1 MSNRDRIIFGATGA
15 TGIAAMAW
23 RAWYPWLLDDL
34 TTIRSTNRQATKSIQ
49 DAENKRFIIDMFEE
63 QVKRVPKKP
72 FILFEDKIYT
82 YEFVNTMAN
91 RVANLALTWG
101 LKQGDTVATVIYNQ
115 PAFVWT
121 LLGLLKLGLVDAF
134 INYHTK
140 SRPLLHSILVCDAKV
155 LIIGDGDELLE
166 SIDTIRDKL
175 PVDMPIY
182 VYGKGDSKL
191 PGGYLSMDLELL
203 RVHPAEICKTVRSEL
218 SLKSLVCFIYT
229 SGTTGLPKPAI
240 INQAK
245 AIGLSKFYQQI
256 WYNEADT
263 VYVVTPLYH
272 SAACGH
278 GLFNT
283 IDVGATLVLRQRFSA
298 RYYWEDVR
306 KYKVTVL
313 PYIGELCR
321 YLLRV
326 PQNDLDGV
334 HSVRVAVGNG
344 LRPDIWNEY
353 RTRFKIPWIV
363 EFFGAT
369 EGTTTFINVTGQVGA
384 IGRWSPLM
392 RVAAKGRFGVTSHV
406 IKYDVVNNIPVRNDN
421 GRCIPIK
428 KGEEGVPISGIPPS
442 YSGFYKGDIEASQKK
457 ILIDVFEEGD
467 RYFNFGDL
475 VYMDAHYN
483 LYFRDRVGDTFRW
496 KGENVST
503 REVCDVIST
512 LPFTQD
518 VNVYG
523 VRVPDSDGRAGMAA
537 ISLKGEKDVQPEML
551 QAIFRICETDL
562 PAYARPLFLRFQKE
576 FVVTQT
582 MKHRKVDLIGDGLD
596 LGKITDPV
604 YYLDVVKRTYSPL
617 TWDNYQHV
625 VTSRL

>member
-1 MSNRDRIIFGATGA
+1 MSNRGGVILGAAGGVA
-15 TGIAAMAW
+15 TVAW
-23 RAWYPWLLDDL
+23 RMLFPWIRDDL
-34 TTIRSTNRQATKSIQ
+34 TTIRSTNRQASKSIR
-49 DAENKRFIIDMFEE
+49 DAKNGRFIIDMFEE
-63 QVKRVPKKP
+63 QVRRVPKKP

-101 LKQGDTVATVIYNQ
+101 LKQGDSVATLIYNE

-134 INYHTK
+134 INYHNK
-140 SRPLLHSILVCDAKV
+140 SGPLLHSILVSDAKV
-155 LIIGDGDELLE
+155 LIVGNGDELLE
-166 SIDTIRDKL
+166 SIDAIRDKL
-175 PVDMPIY
+175 PADIPIY
-182 VYGKGDSKL
+182 VYGKESSEL
-191 PGGYLSMDLELL
+191 PEGYLSMDLGLMG
-203 RVHPAEICKTVRSEL
+203 VYPAEICKNVRSTL
-218 SLKSLVCFIYT
+218 TLKSLVCYIYT

-240 INQAK
+240 VNQAK
-245 AIGLSKFYQQI
+245 AIGLSKFYQQV
-256 WYNEADT
+256 WYDEDDV

-283 IDVGATLVLRQRFSA
+283 IDVGATLVLRKKFSA
-298 RYYWEDVR
+298 RHYWEDVR
-306 KYKVTVL
+306 KYRVTVL
-313 PYIGELCR
+313 QYIGELCR

-326 PQNDLDGV
+326 PKSDMDGV

-353 RTRFKIPWIV
+353 RTRFRIPWIA

-384 IGRWSPLM
+384 IGRWSPVM
-392 RVAAKGRFGVTSHV
+392 RVASKGRFGVSSHV
-406 IKYDVVNNIPVRNDN
+406 IKYDVVTDAPVRNSK
-421 GRCIPIK
+421 GRCVPIK
-428 KGEEGVPISGIPPS
+428 RGEEGILISGIPPS
-442 YSGFYKGDIEASQKK
+442 YSGFYKGDPVASEKK
-457 ILIDVFEEGD
+457 ILRDVFEEGD

-475 VYMDAHYN
+475 VYMDNQYYI
-483 LYFRDRVGDTFRW
+483 YFRDRVGDTFRW

-523 VRVPDSDGRAGMAA
+523 VLVPDSDGRAGMAA
-537 ISLKGEKDVQPEML
+537 ISLKGQTDVQPEML
-551 QAIFRICETDL
+551 KAVFCICETEL
-562 PAYARPLFLRFQKE
+562 PVYARPLFLRFKKE
-576 FVVTQT
+576 LAVTQT
-582 MKHRKVDLIGDGLD
+582 MKHSKLNLVNEGFDID
-596 LGKITDPV
+596 KIADPV
-604 YYLDVVKRTYSPL
+604 YYIDVERRTYSLL
-617 TWDNYQHV
+617 TRDIYQRV